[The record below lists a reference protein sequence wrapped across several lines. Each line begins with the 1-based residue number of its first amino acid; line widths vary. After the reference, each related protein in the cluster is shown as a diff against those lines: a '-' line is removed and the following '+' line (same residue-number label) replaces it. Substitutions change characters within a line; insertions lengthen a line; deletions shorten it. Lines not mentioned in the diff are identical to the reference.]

1 MGSRNHTRYGYA
13 DFLEEERPY
22 GFMFRVF
29 PGTHKF
35 LLWGDP
41 LTAAAHAR
49 AFRFC
54 DSDGAELLEPLAF
67 KGRRGSGI
75 AGSRC
80 AYRDPAANPAPD
92 WSKYLYTYALWGRLL
107 YDPGCDPEVWR
118 RVLRSRFGES
128 ARPLESA
135 LGLATR
141 ILPIITTAHTPS
153 AAQDTYSPE
162 FYTNQSIAAPA
173 APAPYG
179 DTPSPKVF
187 GTVSPLDPEMFST
200 IEEYA
205 GRLLARDR
213 SAKYSPVEVA
223 QWIEDLEESA
233 AASLAEAGRPA
244 ASTPTPELARA
255 VTDIRIQLGLG
266 RFFAAKF
273 RSAALY
279 AVFVKSG
286 SRGALEAAVVLYR
299 QARDHWARMAEED
312 ARVYA
317 ADITFGPLP
326 HQRGHWINRLPAI
339 DADIAVMSQALEKAQ
354 AGTPTRHTYRRPS
367 TKSAD
372 GRNGRSP
379 CAATRHPRISSAEL
393 TSHSPSR
400 VLRPHHPRL
409 ASCTTGT

>member
-1 MGSRNHTRYGYA
+1 MPIRVSAKYWAEHVGLPYHQSAIRELELPHSDPGLDPFSALSMGARNHTRYGYA
-13 DFLEEERPY
+13 DFLEEGRPY

-75 AGSRC
+75 PGSRC

-92 WSKYLYTYALWGRLL
+92 WSKYLYTYVLWGRLL
-107 YDPGCDPEVWR
+107 YNPGCDPEVWR
-118 RVLRSRFGES
+118 RVLRSRFGER

-141 ILPIITTAHTPS
+141 ILPVITTAHTPS

-162 FYTNQSIAAPA
+162 FYTNQSIAEPA

-187 GTVSPLDPEMFST
+187 GTVSPLDPQLFST

-205 GRLLARDR
+205 GRLLARDLG
-213 SAKYSPVEVA
+213 AKYSPVEVA
-223 QWIEDLEESA
+223 QWIEDLADA
-233 AASLAEAGRPA
+233 AAAHLAEADPPPASTPGSENRPRGVRHPHPDRARPLLRGEVPERRPLRRLREVGLAPCPRRIARPVPAGEKPLGSDVGGSRTRLRRRHHLRSPAASAGALDRPA
-244 ASTPTPELARA
+244 AGNRC
-255 VTDIRIQLGLG
+255 R
-266 RFFAAKF
+266 
-273 RSAALY
+273 
-279 AVFVKSG
+279 
-286 SRGALEAAVVLYR
+286 
-299 QARDHWARMAEED
+299 H
-312 ARVYA
+312 
-317 ADITFGPLP
+317 
-326 HQRGHWINRLPAI
+326 RGHG
-339 DADIAVMSQALEKAQ
+339 
-354 AGTPTRHTYRRPS
+354 AGTREGSGRHGRHRTRAGGHR
-367 TKSAD
+367 
-372 GRNGRSP
+372 
-379 CAATRHPRISSAEL
+379 
-393 TSHSPSR
+393 
-400 VLRPHHPRL
+400 
-409 ASCTTGT
+409 